1 MPSALNNKIEGV
13 LSEHS
18 FDGFSDW
25 FIKFNNP
32 VTLWELQP
40 TYILAQISFL
50 VGAFITLCHA
60 LKNGGRLPYLW
71 IATVLHGLVV
81 EAASYNL
88 EDIDNFWHSQTPVV
102 LMGRRLPIH
111 IIALYPVFLY
121 HASVAVSRMK
131 LSTYAEPFAVGL
143 LVVLVDIPYDIVS
156 VKFVHWTWHDTDPNI
171 KDRHYWVPWN
181 SYYFHASFAASFTF
195 WFHFWNRRISQ
206 KSIGT
211 PQENGFCKQMTCA
224 VLTALLGMPGGVL
237 LFLPLYH
244 PLHDIYHIHSEVTF
258 MILFAMFLLII
269 WTADRRPKTNISK
282 EDPGSKWRLPLFG
295 HLIVHYGLFLSMV
308 LFGNPEKEVSIGL
321 HETIGPCNET
331 VSLQTAFG
339 SVLQKRKYLCLSD
352 YDEDYFDFKC
362 LSSKDV
368 LRPGMNWY
376 KVCGTPFENRAE
388 YISVITTICIIAFV
402 VFRNLYSNQ
411 FTKSSQ
417 KGKKE

>member
-25 FIKFNNP
+25 FIKLNNP

-143 LVVLVDIPYDIVS
+143 LVVLVDIP
-156 VKFVHWTWHDTDPNI
+156 
-171 KDRHYWVPWN
+171 
-181 SYYFHASFAASFTF
+181 
-195 WFHFWNRRISQ
+195 
-206 KSIGT
+206 
-211 PQENGFCKQMTCA
+211 FCKQMACA

-269 WTADRRPKTNISK
+269 WTADRRPKTNVPK

-295 HLIVHYGLFLSMV
+295 HLMVHYGLFLSMV

-352 YDEDYFDFKC
+352 YNEDYFDFKC
-362 LSSKDV
+362 LSSNDV

-402 VFRNLYSNQ
+402 VFRNLYSNH